1 MQTCTEKEL
10 TVMMKSYHSA
20 LHLLK
25 NQQTS
30 EGTVMLLSILDG
42 PLIDDADLRNLKY
55 STLLSL
61 AEVKLV
67 QG

>member
-1 MQTCTEKEL
+1 
-10 TVMMKSYHSA
+10 MKSYHSA

-30 EGTVMLLSILDG
+30 EGTAMLLSILDG
-42 PLIDDADLRNLKY
+42 QLIDDADLRNLKY

>member
-10 TVMMKSYHSA
+10 TMKSYHSA

-30 EGTVMLLSILDG
+30 EGTAMLLSILDG
-42 PLIDDADLRNLKY
+42 QLIDDADLRNLKY